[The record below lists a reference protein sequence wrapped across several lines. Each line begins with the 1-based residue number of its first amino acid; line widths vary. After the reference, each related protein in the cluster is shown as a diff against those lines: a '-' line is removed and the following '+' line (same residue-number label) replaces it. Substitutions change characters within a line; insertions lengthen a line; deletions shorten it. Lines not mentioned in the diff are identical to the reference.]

1 MDQTKSAHLIGVRP
15 DDGNALLFMRLLAPD
30 LPDGWRHLDSHPS
43 TPWLHVDH
51 DLLTMVYGLG
61 HYIPEC
67 LLQLAHDLRHE
78 S

>member
-1 MDQTKSAHLIGVRP
+1 MTVTLW
-15 DDGNALLFMRLLAPD
+15 LFMRLLAPD
-30 LPDGWRHLDSHPS
+30 LPDGWRHLDSYPS

-61 HYIPEC
+61 HNIPEC